1 MKLAPTE
8 TAAFSNLF
16 RSLKRSEFSTDR
28 PVQVTLHPQESRAE
42 RGEALRQ
49 SPNLFDC
56 EDETA
61 DKLAEPA
68 HILHCA
74 AQKTHLRTEKEAPPP
89 ITVTHSPRLRFY
101 FKT

>member
-1 MKLAPTE
+1 M
-8 TAAFSNLF
+8 FQ
-16 RSLKRSEFSTDR
+16 SLKGSEFSTDR
-28 PVQVTLHPQESRAE
+28 PVQVERRPRESRAE
-42 RGEALRQ
+42 CGETLHQ
-49 SPNLFDC
+49 SPNLFDH
-56 EDETA
+56 EDEAT

-74 AQKTHLRTEKEAPPP
+74 AQKTHLLAEKEAPPP